1 MVKSR
6 LRTLLS
12 KIEGSGSGYIER
24 RGKCIFDGRLFNRR
38 YMQTTHRRNA
48 VYRTVGV
55 PGKNAGERRTVK
67 SAKHAL
73 TAYRCRLKLTQTGTE
88 AANASLFSPLLKR
101 CPLLKPHTPPRNRV
115 RKFEHLCVEHKPFSD
130 GARTVQTVA
139 DYRNAKAVFIRA
151 CEP

>member
-12 KIEGSGSGYIER
+12 KIEGSGSGYIQR

-48 VYRTVGV
+48 MYRTFGV
-55 PGKNAGERRTVK
+55 SGKNAGERRTVK

-73 TAYRCRLKLTQTGTE
+73 TAYCCRLKLTQTGTE
-88 AANASLFSPLLKR
+88 TANASLFSLLLKF
-101 CPLLKPHTPPRNRV
+101 CHLLKPHTPFCNRV
-115 RKFEHLCVEHKPFSD
+115 RKFEHLCVEHKPFTG
-130 GARTVQTVA
+130 GAISV
-139 DYRNAKAVFIRA
+139 
-151 CEP
+151 